1 MTVTGSKMVSMKS
14 QSQYL
19 SKDYQ
24 KQFWATN
31 KNARGFDHPVVE
43 FFARQ
48 RIDYVRRYIDL
59 AKVRSAFDV
68 GCGDGFATHYFAEI
82 IPRVEG
88 GDISEL
94 MLEHNPIDRG
104 SLQVIDAEDLDLP
117 DGAYELVYMWE
128 VLHHLKDPARAVQEM
143 ARVSKRYVVIFEP
156 NRAHVLQFLFGLL
169 NLQERG
175 TLRSS
180 KAYLQTLTR
189 QAGLQIIACDYC
201 GKIPP
206 NKTPRWLF
214 EVVKRLPFRSSR
226 VTGISV
232 AVIAQKVDRATREHQ
247 PDRAARDVGA
257 EPAPALALSAQASL
271 RHQSSPREESAACT
285 SSGTMPIS

>member
-1 MTVTGSKMVSMKS
+1 MD
-14 QSQYL
+14 SQYL
-19 SKDYQ
+19 SKEYQ

-48 RIDYVRRYIDL
+48 RIDYVGRCIDL
-59 AKVRSAFDV
+59 TKVRSAFDV

-94 MLEHNPIDRG
+94 MLEHNPIDRE
-104 SLQVIDAEDLDLP
+104 SLKVIDAEDLDLP
-117 DGAYELVYMWE
+117 DGAYDLVYLWE
-128 VLHHLKDPARAVQEM
+128 VLHHLKDPALAVREM
-143 ARVSKRYVVIFEP
+143 SRVSKRYVVIFEP
-156 NRAHVLQFLFGLL
+156 NRANVLQFLFGLL
-169 NLQERG
+169 NPQERG

-180 KAYLQTLTR
+180 KAYLQALTR
-189 QAGLQIIACDYC
+189 QAGLEIIACHYC

-214 EVVKRLPFRSSR
+214 EVVKRLPFKSSR
-226 VTGISV
+226 ITGISV
-232 AVIAQKVDRATREHQ
+232 AVIAQKT
-247 PDRAARDVGA
+247 
-257 EPAPALALSAQASL
+257 AQDISL
-271 RHQSSPREESAACT
+271 RRPNGPREENASCT
-285 SSGTMPIS
+285 SAGTMPIS

>member
-1 MTVTGSKMVSMKS
+1 MK
-14 QSQYL
+14 SQYL

-48 RIDYVRRYIDL
+48 RIDYVERRIDL
-59 AKVRSAFDV
+59 TKVRSAFDV

-94 MLEHNPIDRG
+94 MLEHNPIDSR
-104 SLQVIDAEDLDLP
+104 SLKVIDAEDLDLP

-128 VLHHLKDPARAVQEM
+128 VLHHLKDPARAVREM
-143 ARVSKRYVVIFEP
+143 ARVSRRYVVVFEP
-156 NRAHVLQFLFGLL
+156 NRANVLQFLFGLL

-180 KAYLQTLTR
+180 KAYLETLAR
-189 QAGLQIIACDYC
+189 QANLEIIACDYC

-206 NKTPRWLF
+206 NKTPGWLF
-214 EVVKRLPFRSSR
+214 DVVKRLPFKSSR

-232 AVIAQKVDRATREHQ
+232 AVIARKIDRR
-247 PDRAARDVGA
+247 VGA
-257 EPAPALALSAQASL
+257 
-271 RHQSSPREESAACT
+271 
-285 SSGTMPIS
+285 

>member
-1 MTVTGSKMVSMKS
+1 MK
-14 QSQYL
+14 SQYL

-48 RIDYVRRYIDL
+48 RVEYVRRHIDL
-59 AKVRSAFDV
+59 SRVHSAFDV

-94 MLEHNPIDRG
+94 MLEHNPIDRR
-104 SLQVIDAEDLDLP
+104 SLRVIDAENLDLP
-117 DGAYELVYMWE
+117 DGAYDLVYLWE

-143 ARVSKRYVVIFEP
+143 ARVSRRYVVIFEP
-156 NRAHVLQFLFGLL
+156 NRANVLQFAFGLL
-169 NLQERG
+169 NPQERG

-180 KAYLQTLTR
+180 KAYLETLAR

-206 NKTPRWLF
+206 NKTPGWLF
-214 EVVKRLPFRSSR
+214 DVVKRLPFKSSR

-232 AVIAQKVDRATREHQ
+232 AVIARRRDCVPEHERGRVADLDRA
-247 PDRAARDVGA
+247 PS
-257 EPAPALALSAQASL
+257 PA
-271 RHQSSPREESAACT
+271 
-285 SSGTMPIS
+285 

>member
-1 MTVTGSKMVSMKS
+1 MRSR
-14 QSQYL
+14 YL
-19 SKDYQ
+19 SRDYQ

-59 AKVRSAFDV
+59 TKVRSAFDV

-82 IPRVEG
+82 ISRVEG

-94 MLEHNPIDRG
+94 MLEHNPIDSR
-104 SLQVIDAEDLDLP
+104 SLKVIDAEDLDLP

-128 VLHHLKDPARAVQEM
+128 VLHHLKDPARAVREM
-143 ARVSKRYVVIFEP
+143 SRVSERYVVIFEP
-156 NRAHVLQFLFGLL
+156 NRANVLQFAFGLL
-169 NLQERG
+169 NPQERG

-180 KAYLQTLTR
+180 KAYLEGLAR
-189 QAGLQIIACDYC
+189 QAGLQIVACDYC

-206 NKTPRWLF
+206 NKTPGWLF
-214 EVVKRLPFRSSR
+214 DVVKRLPFKSNR

-232 AVIAQKVDRATREHQ
+232 AVIARKRPSLRT
-247 PDRAARDVGA
+247 
-257 EPAPALALSAQASL
+257 AQAPL
-271 RHQSSPREESAACT
+271 RHRSIPREENASCT
-285 SSGTMPIS
+285 SLGTMPIS